1 MNYPTR
7 CTHALPLL
15 LNLKAYK
22 NAHFYQI
29 DKEMYIDVQSLEES
43 IKISEIDF
51 SQEHTFKRYQ
61 ELIELTEN
69 K

>member
-22 NAHFYQI
+22 NAYFY
-29 DKEMYIDVQSLEES
+29 KNNEETYIDVQSLEES
-43 IKISEIDF
+43 IIISEINF

-61 ELIELTEN
+61 QLIELTEN

>member
-22 NAHFYQI
+22 DAHFYQNN
-29 DKEMYIDVQSLEES
+29 KEMYIDVQSLEES
-43 IKISEIDF
+43 IIISEINF

-61 ELIELTEN
+61 QLIELTEN

>member
-1 MNYPTR
+1 MSSPTR

-22 NAHFYQI
+22 DALFYQI
-29 DKEMYIDVQSLEES
+29 DKEMYIEVQSPEES
-43 IKISEIDF
+43 IMISEINF